1 MAIYMTYKFHL
12 YLLLQNHFSIL
23 LLLVFLYIWM
33 MMMMMMMMLYFTQVN
48 YWLRYGEDENQA
60 IQATLAG
67 QREQALV
74 IGLLPDTWYYV
85 SVQVFNDA
93 GNGQKSEK
101 YPQETFRRGQEKGNK
116 KKTFL
121 LWQIMFYFLRLELVC
136 QVSFYDKQCNNL
148 EIRIFSSY
156 LLQIM
161 IINSFLCK
169 RNFNIFCFSTPH
181 VPHSGQGSLLQFW
194 LGQGHFPWCGHH
206 SRGRTTPGI
215 QGKIQHQVKDLCPRN

>member
-1 MAIYMTYKFHL
+1 MM
-12 YLLLQNHFSIL
+12 
-23 LLLVFLYIWM
+23 M

-74 IGLLPDTWYYV
+74 IGLLPDTWYFV

-116 KKTFL
+116 KKKLF
-121 LWQIMFYFLRLELVC
+121 
-136 QVSFYDKQCNNL
+136 FYDKSCF
-148 EIRIFSSY
+148 IF
-156 LLQIM
+156 
-161 IINSFLCK
+161 
-169 RNFNIFCFSTPH
+169 
-181 VPHSGQGSLLQFW
+181 
-194 LGQGHFPWCGHH
+194 
-206 SRGRTTPGI
+206 
-215 QGKIQHQVKDLCPRN
+215 